1 MLRRGNGTRCV
12 VSYCIAVSPG
22 GKRAERSDAYSRSC
36 ELVHKVT
43 RGLGSVDLVGPGN
56 GEHWRYSRLLYDA
69 YLA

>member
-22 GKRAERSDAYSRSC
+22 GKHAERSDAYSRSC

-43 RGLGSVDLVGPGN
+43 RGLGSVD
-56 GEHWRYSRLLYDA
+56 R
-69 YLA
+69 